1 MMKKLKTIVFFGTD
15 EFSLTTLRHLFK
27 AGYNIG
33 AVVTK
38 PDSKSGRGQKI
49 VTSAVK
55 TFAIKHNIPV
65 WQPTKVDQIND
76 DVKALGPDIVGILVS
91 FGKLIPEST
100 IDLFNPGIINIH
112 PSLLPL
118 YRGSTPIESAIKNG
132 DKQTGVSIMQLVAE
146 MDAGPIYKS
155 VTYDLDDLVTSPQ
168 LYETLAEIGA
178 KTIVEIL
185 PSILDN
191 QLLPVP
197 QNDAKATFCSLLTK
211 QQAWID
217 PTQATAS
224 EIERQ
229 TRAFLIFPKSKINIQ
244 GKDIIITKAHVSK
257 QATTILDLACKQG
270 DYLSIDELIAPSGR
284 KMSGSNFLNG
294 LKN

>member
-1 MMKKLKTIVFFGTD
+1 MMKKSKTIVFFGTD
-15 EFSLTTLRHLFK
+15 EFSLATLRHLFK

-49 VTSAVK
+49 VISAVK
-55 TFAIKHNIPV
+55 AFAINHNIPV
-65 WQPTKVDQIND
+65 WQPTKVAQIND
-76 DVKALGPDIVGILVS
+76 DIKALGPNIVGILVS

-100 IDLFNPGIINIH
+100 INLFNPGIINIH

-132 DKQTGVSIMQLVAE
+132 DKQTGVSIMQLVNE
-146 MDAGPIYKS
+146 MDAGPVYKS
-155 VTYDLDDLVTSPQ
+155 VVYDLNDHTTSPQ
-168 LYETLAEIGA
+168 LYETLAEVGA
-178 KTIVEIL
+178 ETILEIL
-185 PSILDN
+185 PSILDG
-191 QLLPVP
+191 QLLPAP
-197 QNDAKATFCSLLTK
+197 QNNAEATFCNLLTK

-217 PTQATAS
+217 PAQATAA

-229 TRAFLIFPKSKINIQ
+229 IRAFLIFPKSKINIQ

-257 QATTILDLACKQG
+257 QANSILDLTCKQG

-284 KMSGSNFLNG
+284 KMSGINFLNG